1 MHEMAI
7 VTDILDA
14 VCAHAEQAGA
24 QKVVGLTLVAG
35 EVRDIHED
43 LLQHYIDWFS
53 RGTIAEGMKAKM
65 IVQPLR
71 FRCRECGE
79 IYRYSL
85 KQGAIMDESGAVLA
99 GVGSTSDV
107 VDLGEDECG
116 CGGSRDHAGGG
127 ECDDG
132 HDGHAR
138 GDEHAHGGGR
148 RHVEKVRP
156 HCLRHPDAGIDVTT
170 GYELSVIDISVV

>member
-14 VCAHAEQAGA
+14 VCEHAKKAGA
-24 QKVVGLTLVAG
+24 EKVVGLTLVAG

-85 KQGAIMDESGAVLA
+85 KKGAILDESGAVLA
-99 GVGSTSDV
+99 GVGSTGDV
-107 VDLGEDECG
+107 VDLGEDDCG
-116 CGGSRDHAGGG
+116 CGG
-127 ECDDG
+127 
-132 HDGHAR
+132 
-138 GDEHAHGGGR
+138 EHAEHADGCGCGGH
-148 RHVEKVRP
+148 HVEKVRP
-156 HCLRHPDAGIDVTT
+156 HCLAHPDAGIDVTT

>member
-14 VCAHAEQAGA
+14 VCAHTEQAGA
-24 QKVVGLTLVAG
+24 KKVVGLTLVAG

-85 KQGAIMDESGAVLA
+85 KQGAILDESGAVLA
-99 GVGSTSDV
+99 GVGATGDV
-107 VDLGEDECG
+107 VDLGEDDCG
-116 CGGSRDHAGGG
+116 CGGEH
-127 ECDDG
+127 
-132 HDGHAR
+132 
-138 GDEHAHGGGR
+138 GDEGCGCDAQGDGGHHH
-148 RHVEKVRP
+148 HVEKVRP
-156 HCLRHPDAGIDVTT
+156 HCLAHPSAEIDVTT